1 MTKIED
7 QDLKGKILFFSP
19 NEAGTSYFT
28 DSLIL
33 ICDHLGDVYKRQI
46 FNRPLELKLM
56 ELFEGMKIK
65 GLDVED
71 GNVFL
76 GGPVNPGAIFI
87 LHSADKSW
95 KNTLQVSKN
104 INMTTDYEAIED
116 IARGE
121 SPENFILTLGY
132 TGWGPEQLNAE
143 ISENAWISFEEDVNL
158 IFKTDPSNQIN
169 EMSKIVGYDIRMIS
183 PDYGNA

>member
-1 MTKIED
+1 M
-7 QDLKGKILFFSP
+7 
-19 NEAGTSYFT
+19 
-28 DSLIL
+28 
-33 ICDHLGDVYKRQI
+33 I

-56 ELFEGMKIK
+56 HLFEGMKIK

-76 GGPVNPGAIFI
+76 GGRVNPGAIFI

-121 SPENFILTLGY
+121 SPENFILTLGIIR
-132 TGWGPEQLNAE
+132 AE
-143 ISENAWISFEEDVNL
+143 DL
-158 IFKTDPSNQIN
+158 SN
-169 EMSKIVGYDIRMIS
+169 
-183 PDYGNA
+183 